1 MSEVKMACCQCRTH
15 WSDCDVLADGKC
27 ASCLRAE
34 IERLTARVGWF
45 ERSGGVTAHMRVHQQ
60 QAEIT
65 RLRDAVLFFSKH
77 YDGPPDNML
86 TTWERDLFQVPDEIK
101 SARAAGGE

>member
-1 MSEVKMACCQCRTH
+1 MTEAKMCCSQCRTH

-34 IERLTARVGWF
+34 NG
-45 ERSGGVTAHMRVHQQ
+45 
-60 QAEIT
+60 
-65 RLRDAVLFFSKH
+65 RLREAVLFFSKH